1 MQVRST
7 IRGNGRTASDDV
19 ERLRPQDPAGFS
31 RDLAEP
37 GSRPGSGRSI
47 PPIVVRYDKN
57 DSMIRWHRVRRSNA
71 RGGASLLPTA
81 QRSPCEATY
90 STPKPCERTPPTTP
104 KAWSRDSSPVRT
116 ESSETQHDSWRPVM
130 TNPPIALQANLDNED
145 DEGFD
150 WSLVRKAVDPAA
162 IVEGAVVVA
171 GTERFWS
178 WVLIRQIDDD
188 GQVHFERLTPEEAAT
203 SIPRAS

>member
-1 MQVRST
+1 
-7 IRGNGRTASDDV
+7 
-19 ERLRPQDPAGFS
+19 
-31 RDLAEP
+31 
-37 GSRPGSGRSI
+37 
-47 PPIVVRYDKN
+47 
-57 DSMIRWHRVRRSNA
+57 
-71 RGGASLLPTA
+71 
-81 QRSPCEATY
+81 
-90 STPKPCERTPPTTP
+90 
-104 KAWSRDSSPVRT
+104 
-116 ESSETQHDSWRPVM
+116 M